1 MIIVFKLVSAET
13 IITKVVYEDDNF
25 YLIKMPLVVEEIYD
39 RKNNVKM
46 VTESKWCS
54 LSDESIMLLSKS
66 GVVAFCIASKDQ
78 IKIYL
83 QASEFYSKQLT
94 EEESEQIEDADEMD
108 DVDSFVMDTNPLKS
122 TIH

>member
-13 IITKVVYEDDNF
+13 IISKVVYEDDNF

-66 GVVAFCIASKDQ
+66 GVIAFCIASKDQ

>member
-13 IITKVVYEDDNF
+13 IISKVVYEDDNF

>member
-46 VTESKWCS
+46 VSESKWCS
-54 LSDESIMLLSKS
+54 FSDESIMLLSKS
-66 GVVAFCIASKDQ
+66 GVIAFCIASKDQ

-83 QASEFYSKQLT
+83 QANEFYSKQLT
-94 EEESEQIEDADEMD
+94 NEESEDIEDADEMEE
-108 DVDSFVMDTNPLKS
+108 VDSFVMDTNPLKS